1 MMKLAVFESG
11 EVEKWVEIAITD
23 DEKVEKERES
33 IHLYLTGGDE
43 AFQTPFPN
51 TIITITDDD
60 GEILPTV
67 HHVSCLFLYK
77 TTGLFVLSLRQYTW
91 TNIKANV
98 SVYEHAK

>member
-1 MMKLAVFESG
+1 MFESG
-11 EVEKWVEIAITD
+11 DVEKWVEIAITD

-33 IHLYLTGGDE
+33 IHLYLTSGDE
-43 AFQTPFPN
+43 AFLTPFPN

-67 HHVSCLFLYK
+67 HHVSCLFQ
-77 TTGLFVLSLRQYTW
+77 TGLFVLSLRQYTW